1 MLHFGKP
8 PIFEDSIGYN
18 KVDPI
23 SISASTFNDWCSPES
38 LPDDLSATLRTNIN
52 KLNSALDSVG
62 KSFGYRV
69 NKSITQYIQMYPDI
83 KTNPKEKALIAL
95 ADQIEMKI
103 IPKLAGLEQ
112 NEKSNTCLR
121 DIGNVIED
129 TNDGELIAAFRDAQ
143 YNYDTSGMFLWRGVS
158 RPIDQA

>member
-1 MLHFGKP
+1 MP
-8 PIFEDSIGYN
+8 TC

-38 LPDDLSATLRTNIN
+38 LSDDLSEALRKKINTLNT
-52 KLNSALDSVG
+52 ALDSVG
-62 KSFGYRV
+62 KAFGYRV
-69 NKSITQYIQMYPDI
+69 NKSITQYIQMYPSV
-83 KTNPKEKALIAL
+83 KSSANNANKEEQALLAL

-112 NEKSNTCLR
+112 NEESNTCLR
-121 DIGNVIED
+121 DIGNVIEY
-129 TNDGELIAAFRDAQ
+129 Q